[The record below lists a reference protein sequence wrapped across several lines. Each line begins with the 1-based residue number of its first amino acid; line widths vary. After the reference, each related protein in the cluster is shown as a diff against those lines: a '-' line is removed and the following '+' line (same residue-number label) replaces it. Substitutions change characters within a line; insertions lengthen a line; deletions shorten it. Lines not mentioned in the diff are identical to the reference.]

1 MVSADSDSPVPFS
14 QLAAPVTITIANHG
28 EQTEVVTARVIH
40 SGSAQS
46 DEPDLVST
54 YVSVAPGA
62 SSSVV
67 MDVPAAQLSV
77 GINDLTVRIAT
88 TNDSDLSD
96 NTRPLSVQR
105 MHRQAPFR
113 ISGVEIPDRLTP
125 GDNALITVHL
135 ANDGQSPVA
144 VLVDAQVDG
153 ASIANAPVSS
163 EIISAG
169 ASGNVVLTW
178 AIPDTFAPGE
188 YRLFISATDPRSPET
203 ASATFSKDIAVREA
217 HGGTITN
224 VQVTPPVIF
233 LGESTTVLVTFRN
246 DGPTPREF
254 PFDLFLGESS
264 QPVAPMAPPGCWS
277 REQSA

>member
-1 MVSADSDSPVPFS
+1 MVDVQLVSAHSDSQVPFS

-40 SGSAQS
+40 SSSEQP

-54 YVSVAPGA
+54 HVSVAPGA
-62 SSSVV
+62 QSSVV
-67 MDVPAAQLSV
+67 MDVPAARLSV

-105 MHRQAPFR
+105 MHRQAPFS

-125 GDNALITVHL
+125 GDNALITVSV
-135 ANDGQSPVA
+135 ANDGKSPVA
-144 VLVDAQVDG
+144 VLVDAQVDD

-178 AIPDTFAPGE
+178 TIAETFAPGE
-188 YRLFISATDPRSPET
+188 YRLVVSATDPLSPET
-203 ASATFSKDIAVREA
+203 ASASFGKDIVVRDV
-217 HGGTITN
+217 HGGTITD
-224 VQVTPPVIF
+224 VQVTPPVI
-233 LGESTTVLVTFRN
+233 LPWSIRN
-246 DGPTPREF
+246 R
-254 PFDLFLGESS
+254 
-264 QPVAPMAPPGCWS
+264 PGHIPKRWPNPAGVS
-277 REQSA
+277 V